1 MRALAAGLLLALA
14 AGLLLA
20 LAACG
25 SPPAREAKT
34 PPRPQPNLAT
44 PQGEVDTG
52 REAAKQVEAA
62 VGIVTE
68 PALRAYV
75 QAVGARLARNAPGFR
90 YDYRFEIA
98 DEGAPNAFALPGGRI
113 YVSRGA
119 LALTASED
127 ELANVLGHE
136 IAHVASRHAAA
147 QAELAGGGLMQ
158 ALQFESLA
166 AYSRDLERSADRL
179 GQGLAAVSGYD
190 PNGMASFLVALDRH
204 DRLRTGLSREP
215 GFLDSHPG
223 TPGRAHEM
231 AQRAGTIHWSRGR
244 GVTIGP
250 AEHLRRLEGLVLA
263 ADAAQGVFDGPR
275 FLHAGLDFTLR
286 FPEGWQT
293 VNTRQA
299 VGALAPDRRMQIVL
313 EAAAEGSDVAAAAAA
328 FEEEVGGSLHI
339 QSAGPVRVLGREAF
353 RLRASSGDAVMI
365 STFLAHR
372 ELVFQLTCAG
382 VDARRLEALCNA
394 ATRSFRPLPPE
405 LLGKVTGLRLALVEA
420 RPGETLA
427 ALGARSGN
435 AWSPGETAAWN
446 ALPQGSPLAGGE
458 LVKIARVSGVEKV
471 VD

>member
-1 MRALAAGLLLALA
+1 VRALVAALALA
-14 AGLLLA
+14 AL
-20 LAACG
+20 ACG
-25 SPPAREAKT
+25 SPPL
-34 PPRPQPNLAT
+34 PRAAEPKPKPQPRLAT
-44 PQGEVDTG
+44 PQAEGDTG

-62 VGIVTE
+62 IGVVSE

-98 DEGAPNAFALPGGRI
+98 DQAAPNAFALPGGRI

-147 QAELAGGGLMQ
+147 QQQVAGGGLMR
-158 ALQFESLA
+158 ALQFQSLA

-190 PNGMASFLVALDRH
+190 PNGMASFLVALDRLE
-204 DRLRTGLSREP
+204 RLRTGVARTP

-231 AQRAGTIHWSRGR
+231 AQRAGTIHWSPGA
-244 GVTIGP
+244 GVTSAP
-250 AEHLRRLEGLVLA
+250 AEHLRRLEGLVLG
-263 ADAAQGVFDGPR
+263 DDPAQGVFDGSR

-286 FPEGWQT
+286 FPEGWET
-293 VNTRQA
+293 LNTPQA
-299 VGALAPDRRMQIVL
+299 VAALSPDRRMQIVL
-313 EAAAEGSDVAAAAAA
+313 AAAGEGDDVAGAAAA
-328 FEEEVGGSLHI
+328 FEAELGRALRVESV
-339 QSAGPVRVLGREAF
+339 GPVKVTGRDAF
-353 RLRASSGDAVMI
+353 RLRASAGDAALI
-365 STFLAHR
+365 ATFLPHGG
-372 ELVFQLTCAG
+372 LVFQLSCMGAER
-382 VDARRLEALCNA
+382 RRLEALCNA
-394 ATRSFRPLPPE
+394 ATRTFRPLPPE
-405 LLGKVTGLRLALVEA
+405 ALVKVTGLRLALVEA

-435 AWSPGETAAWN
+435 AWSSGEAAAWN
-446 ALPQGSPLAGGE
+446 GLRPDARLTGGE
-458 LVKIARVSGVEKV
+458 PVKVARPFSAGLGK
-471 VD
+471 

>member
-1 MRALAAGLLLALA
+1 VRALAWLLL
-14 AGLLLA
+14 G

-25 SPPAREAKT
+25 SPPPRAAE
-34 PPRPQPNLAT
+34 PPRRAQPNLAT
-44 PQGEVDTG
+44 PQGEADTG
-52 REAAKQVEAA
+52 REVAKEVEATIGVVA
-62 VGIVTE
+62 E

-90 YDYRFEIA
+90 YDYHFEIA

-119 LALTASED
+119 LALTSSED

-147 QAELAGGGLMQ
+147 QAELAGG
-158 ALQFESLA
+158 ALGRALRFQSLA

-190 PNGMASFLVALDRH
+190 PNGMAAFLVSLDRL
-204 DRLRTGLSREP
+204 DRLRTGAARQP

-231 AQRAGTIHWSRGR
+231 AQRAGTIHWARGR
-244 GVTIGP
+244 GVTGGA
-250 AEHLRRLEGLVLA
+250 AEHLRRLDGLVLGS
-263 ADAAQGVFDGPR
+263 DAAQGVFDGAR

-299 VGALAPDRRMQIVL
+299 VGAIAPDRGMQIVL

-328 FEEEVGGSLHI
+328 FEEKLGRSLRI
-339 QSAGPVRVLGREAF
+339 ESAGPVRVTGREGF
-353 RLRASSGDAVMI
+353 RLSARSGGGALI
-365 STFLAHR
+365 ATFLAHR
-372 ELVFQLTCAG
+372 GVVFQLSCVGAE
-382 VDARRLEALCNA
+382 RRRVEGLCNA
-394 ATRSFRPLPPE
+394 TTRSFRPLPPE
-405 LLGKVTGLRLALVEA
+405 LRGKVTGLWLALVEA
-420 RPGETLA
+420 SPGETLA
-427 ALGARSGN
+427 SLGARSGN
-435 AWSPGETAAWN
+435 AWSAAETAAWN
-446 ALPQGSPLAGGE
+446 GLPPEAPLSGGQ
-458 LVKIARVSGVEKV
+458 LVKVARAAALRESVGN
-471 VD
+471 